1 VRRQTPTQPTHI
13 CGVQRW
19 ACLDVCIL
27 QTVMPIVAPPHLMRS
42 TRNSQPSC
50 VQAGLIWLPMLP
62 EPPGR
67 RNRQALQALD
77 AFCQSGALPRRQLHW
92 PSEQQLCTA
101 FWHAPRQ
108 RRGARA
114 HVRLDGEDAQAA
126 LAQPAQHAQHGR
138 RVRAAVVGPEVV
150 LHLGAG
156 RSRRSPARQPGGL
169 AAGGAA
175 RAPQPVQNSSRHAAA
190 MRTGGAWALSLAC
203 GGLAEL
209 GPAQRA
215 GSTVL
220 QCERPWW
227 HAPRGAP
234 ASA

>member
-1 VRRQTPTQPTHI
+1 MLMGRHRRGACAHADTYPANTHLR
-13 CGVQRW
+13 GAAW

-27 QTVMPIVAPPHLMRS
+27 QTVVPIVAPPHLMRS

-156 RSRRSPARQPGGL
+156 RSRRSVARDVYHRTCTAAAVHC
-169 AAGGAA
+169 AAG
-175 RAPQPVQNSSRHAAA
+175 V
-190 MRTGGAWALSLAC
+190 GGAGERSARCIEVHLPCQPRPPAYSYALLPP
-203 GGLAEL
+203 G
-209 GPAQRA
+209 
-215 GSTVL
+215 
-220 QCERPWW
+220 
-227 HAPRGAP
+227 
-234 ASA
+234 